1 MLRLTRKEPRDCGP
15 QEGAARRQGAA
26 RVACN
31 DRLDRLGRALR
42 RKQRHGHENGGVI
55 ALAVSTARGK
65 EREGGGDPRLVSERR
80 QHGKETRQL
89 RPLVVC
95 YAVAGL
101 LVLVVVAAIVPIPFR
116 PGIEHMSG
124 ELMRLDPKRRI
135 LLRAFVNPFRCQ
147 RLEERQSRCRAGLI
161 DHREPPLPCPEHQR
175 RVTTGPLQPGA
186 SFTRALTETL
196 LVPPPP

>member
-65 EREGGGDPRLVSERR
+65 EREGGGDPRLVSDRR
-80 QHGKETRQL
+80 QHGKRTPQFL
-89 RPLVVC
+89 PLVTC
-95 YAVAGL
+95 SPVAGL
-101 LVLVVVAAIVPIPFR
+101 LFSLVFP
-116 PGIEHMSG
+116 
-124 ELMRLDPKRRI
+124 
-135 LLRAFVNPFRCQ
+135 
-147 RLEERQSRCRAGLI
+147 
-161 DHREPPLPCPEHQR
+161 
-175 RVTTGPLQPGA
+175 A
-186 SFTRALTETL
+186 SA
-196 LVPPPP
+196 P